1 MSKNNTFEIS
11 IDTDGIKE
19 GLENTQGNMAKA
31 VRATVSDFKKR
42 APGWV
47 SKGIREVY
55 GVDTQSIK
63 EAKGP
68 IENAGTIRLGGVSVK
83 NCAIKYEGRVLTP
96 VHFKMTPKV
105 RPKRRYKVKAAIFK
119 GQKKVL
125 HQAAFLGSNGKN
137 DIPFIRLG
145 KKRLPIKSIKTLS
158 VPQMITSDKAGETIS
173 RLINENMEE
182 RLQHNIKRFQDK

>member
-1 MSKNNTFEIS
+1 MSKNNAFEIS

-19 GLENTQGNMAKA
+19 GLEKKQGNMAKA
-31 VRATVSDFKKR
+31 VKATVSDFKKR
-42 APGWV
+42 APGWI

-55 GVDTQSIK
+55 GVDPKSIT

-68 IENAGTIRLGGVSVK
+68 IEDAGTIRLGGVNVK

-125 HQAAFLGSNGKN
+125 HPAAFLGSNGKN
-137 DIPFIRLG
+137 NIAFIRKG
-145 KKRLPIKSIKTLS
+145 KERLPIKAIKTLS
-158 VPQMITSDKAGETIS
+158 VPQMITSDKAEEQIS
-173 RLINENMEE
+173 NLINENMEK
-182 RLQHNIKRFQDK
+182 RLQNNIKRFQDK

>member
-1 MSKNNTFEIS
+1 MSKNNVFEIS

-19 GLENTQGNMAKA
+19 GLEKKQGNMAK
-31 VRATVSDFKKR
+31 VVKATVSDFKKR
-42 APGWV
+42 APGWI

-55 GVDTQSIK
+55 GVDTKSIT

-68 IENAGTIRLGGVSVK
+68 IEDAGTIRLGGVNVK

-119 GQKKVL
+119 GQKKVV
-125 HQAAFLGSNGKN
+125 HPAASLVVMEKIILLLFGKGKN
-137 DIPFIRLG
+137 G
-145 KKRLPIKSIKTLS
+145 
-158 VPQMITSDKAGETIS
+158 
-173 RLINENMEE
+173 
-182 RLQHNIKRFQDK
+182 FQLRQLKLCLYRR